1 MTSDISHDTK
11 QVDAPINAPGR
22 NEISLEGRVGSQSSM
37 GDSHAIRYAAR
48 TDVGLVRSHN
58 EDSYLL
64 ASPVFAVCDGMG
76 GHAAGEVASVIAVQT
91 IAAHAPKTLD
101 DVALGAAIEEAN
113 RAIIA
118 AADAGEGKPGMGCTA
133 SAIMIEEDRMAV
145 AHVGDSRVY
154 LLHEGS
160 LVRITHDHS
169 FVEELVDS
177 GQISAD
183 EARVH
188 PSRSVITRALGS
200 DPDMYADHFTI
211 DVFVGDRII
220 ICSDGLSS
228 MVSDTELE
236 SVAVSCATP
245 SQAAD
250 NLVSAALTAGG
261 SDNVTVIVVDIDDD
275 GQALKSRKTILKR
288 IGLTAVGIVAALLL
302 LGIAFIAFI
311 SSEWYLGINGE
322 TVGIYQGIPGTFMG
336 MQTSSLVEET
346 SVQVQDLPQTVQTEL
361 MRGIR
366 TDSEESAHAAVE
378 SYRDQINEDAAKA
391 AASANEVRS
400 QGANEST
407 TTTGGAHGN

>member
-22 NEISLEGRVGSQSSM
+22 NEISLEGRVGSQSST

-76 GHAAGEVASVIAVQT
+76 GHAAGEVASAIAVQT